1 MIPIILSIV
10 FFVSFTMVLLR
21 FISRSE
27 IASLSGIDM
36 SADDLPPFMR
46 RVQTDDSYTF
56 LITVRK
62 PAPDGYYSTPES
74 RTLANPNNLSQN

>member
-1 MIPIILSIV
+1 MISIILSIV
-10 FFVSFTMVLLR
+10 FFVSFTVLILS
-21 FISRSE
+21 ISNARE
-27 IASLSGIDM
+27 LASLSDIDM

-74 RTLANPNNLSQN
+74 QRLANPNNLSQN

>member
-27 IASLSGIDM
+27 LASLPDLDM
-36 SADDLPPFMR
+36 TADDLPPFMR
-46 RVQTDDSYTF
+46 RVHDEDTYKF
-56 LITVRK
+56 LVTTSK
-62 PAPDGYYSTPES
+62 PVPDGYYSTPES
-74 RTLANPNNLSQN
+74 RTLANLNNLSPN

>member
-10 FFVSFTMVLLR
+10 FFVSFTVLILSIANAR
-21 FISRSE
+21 E
-27 IASLSGIDM
+27 LASLSDIDM

-74 RTLANPNNLSQN
+74 RTLANTNNLNQN